1 MKRNLSILAILML
14 ALMVSGLAQ
23 GASTTKAKKS
33 DKGAAMSADKAST
46 KGATTSTE
54 KMAGENTSAK
64 AGGGES
70 AKVDLN
76 SASMDEL
83 KALPGVGDAY
93 AQKIVD
99 GRPYANKSQL
109 VSKGIVPAGVYK
121 KFSAQ
126 VIAKQD
132 ATDKASK
139 SKSKASAKK

>member
-1 MKRNLSILAILML
+1 MKRNLSMLAILML
-14 ALMVSGLAQ
+14 ALMVSGFAQ

-33 DKGAAMSADKAST
+33 E
-46 KGATTSTE
+46 KGATMS
-54 KMAGENTSAK
+54 AENK
-64 AGGGES
+64 AGANKGGES
-70 AKVDLN
+70 MKVDLN

-121 KFSAQ
+121 KFQTQ

-132 ATDKASK
+132 TTDKGANK
-139 SKSKASAKK
+139 TMAKTKAKK